1 MHILKG
7 GNIMDARLR
16 DLRSTR
22 NRHSRIKIL
31 EGHFATPNSHIN
43 TYIDMSTVKVRH
55 NNARETAKVLVEP
68 YLSSTSIDTIVC
80 MEETEVI
87 ATFMAELLTGAHYAI
102 NQGKNISI
110 VRPEY
115 DQIGQMMFRDNTIR
129 MIENQQ
135 VLLLAASV
143 TTGRSVRT
151 AIESTLYY
159 GGTICGISSIFSAVN
174 KIAGMDI
181 NTIFTSQ
188 DVPNYRAYS
197 PHDCPMC
204 KAGHKIE
211 AIVNSYG
218 YSKL

>member
-1 MHILKG
+1 
-7 GNIMDARLR
+7 MDARLR

-31 EGHFATPNSHIN
+31 EGHFATPNSHVN

-55 NNARETAKVLVEP
+55 NNARETASVLVEP
-68 YLSSTSIDTIVC
+68 YMGSTLIDTIVC

-87 ATFMAELLTGAHYAI
+87 ATFMAEKLADSHYVAV
-102 NQGKNISI
+102 NKGKNISV

-115 DQIGQMMFRDNTIR
+115 DQIGQMMFRDNTVR

-151 AIESTLYY
+151 AIESILYY
-159 GGTICGISSIFSAVN
+159 GGSICGISAIFSAVN

-181 NTIFTSQ
+181 NTIFTSK
-188 DVPNYRAYS
+188 DVPNYRAYP

-204 KAGHKIE
+204 KEGRKIE